1 VPFNDGEPFLVMDE
15 VHTVDLRR
23 RVYHAAL
30 TSERADGSCLAVVA
44 DTLSLPGALPLA
56 MSIPFAL
63 LRTDYTPRWC
73 AAYVESHPLGT
84 VLDDLMAL
92 TGWVEHLG

>member
-1 VPFNDGEPFLVMDE
+1 VVDE
-15 VHTVDLRR
+15 AHTVDLRR
-23 RVYHAAL
+23 RIYHAAL
-30 TSERADGSCLAVVA
+30 TRERAGGSRLAVVA

-73 AAYVESHPLGT
+73 ASYVERHPLGT
-84 VLDDLMAL
+84 VLDDLAAL
-92 TGWVEHLG
+92 PGWVEHNVVLRV